1 MLLIFLWLIVKV
13 LNPIKLLLKIYYNHM
28 IRISLLALNP
38 GYHLGLL
45 IMKFFHLVI
54 RFIEEIILMVME
66 GYSLAVIVVIHVH
79 TLIFKQPV
87 IYSIL

>member
-13 LNPIKLLLKIYYNHM
+13 YIKSKKASFENLLLSHDPNF
-28 IRISLLALNP
+28 LLALNP
-38 GYHLGLL
+38 GYHLRLL
-45 IMKFFHLVI
+45 IMKFFHLAI
-54 RFIEEIILMVME
+54 RFIEEIVPMAME

-87 IYSIL
+87 I